1 MLGAGDRVS
10 GSEDGLA
17 RKHGENLPD
26 HRGLDRADL
35 GDDGAFTKMRS
46 HGLHRIG
53 GGANRHG
60 DKHELGVLHRL
71 RRGVG
76 NGIAEAELL
85 GALMNLHGG
94 VVADDAPGEPARLD
108 AAGDRGADQPEPDD
122 GNGVEQWLGH
132 WRFAPE
138 APMKALSAS
147 STARFSS
154 SVPMV
159 MRNESGKPYSSTRR
173 KMIRRDWRN
182 VSASTAE

>member
-10 GSEDGLA
+10 GYEDGLA

-76 NGIAEAELL
+76 KGIA
-85 GALMNLHGG
+85 
-94 VVADDAPGEPARLD
+94 
-108 AAGDRGADQPEPDD
+108 GADQPEPDD

>member
-10 GSEDGLA
+10 GYEDGLA

-60 DKHELGVLHRL
+60 DKHELRVLHRL

-94 VVADDAPGEPARLD
+94 VVADDA
-108 AAGDRGADQPEPDD
+108 
-122 GNGVEQWLGH
+122 NGVEQWLGH
-132 WRFAPE
+132 WRVAPE